1 MAKILIADDD
11 AQVLQ
16 VLASMLKT
24 AGHHVLSAQDG
35 KTAFET
41 FQREKPHAVIA
52 DVLIPG
58 IAGTGISAR
67 VKREAE
73 WCGVILISGVYT
85 DPSFPADAT
94 GKYKADA
101 FFTKPFTADQILGA
115 LKPLLEKAAA
125 NAPAVVEEEL
135 MLGDDPAPAS
145 PAGGDPGR
153 SPTPEPILG
162 SNEPKQTK
170 LQAVEEASRAAAAVR
185 AAMAAAG
192 MGRSVQPNPPSGAS
206 PAAAP
211 APVAVEPAPVP
222 TPSGPM
228 SSVPPEGSLEKL
240 SVVALLY
247 RCANEKLAG
256 KIVFRKDVAAKE
268 VWVKDGKI
276 AWAASNLETDRL
288 EYKMLQDGRLTA
300 DQYKDVAVLAKGMGG
315 VEAALVN
322 LKIVPPGEV
331 FESSRVTAVNLV
343 LEVFKWL
350 GGKFQFQ
357 AGAAIPASHPLDI
370 NIEDLIGRGLKE
382 AFDLERLQRAF
393 GTRMKSPVGK
403 DLVGIQNV
411 DKLKLQPAEFRLSRM
426 IDGRKTVDAIA
437 KEWAGGDAVKELR
450 GLQVLYLM
458 AEAGMIRL
466 EETAEVKKAGV
477 DLNELKK
484 FLVSLEGQTF
494 FEVLGVTQ
502 AASPADAKKAYFN
515 LAKKYHPDTIPVD
528 ASPEH
533 RKIIEAIFS
542 IIGRANQVLGDPKQ
556 RDTYVKDLAVGGTG
570 ASLEAEN
577 ILQAEI
583 EFQKGEFFLLKK
595 KDIPQ
600 AEKHL
605 ATALKL
611 NPREAEHHVMWGW
624 LVYSKSKGA
633 SAQEA
638 VKHIEAGIK
647 IRDNIP
653 NAYLFLG
660 HILKAKG
667 EIDKAEKFYRK
678 CVSLDEKNTEA
689 MSELRVIAMRKGKK

>member
-24 AGHHVLSAQDG
+24 AGHQVLSAQDG

-101 FFTKPFTADQILGA
+101 FFTKPFTADQILGS
-115 LKPLLEKAAA
+115 LKPLLAKAAA

-135 MLGDDPAPAS
+135 MLGDDPMPSGAAPGPKPDA
-145 PAGGDPGR
+145 
-153 SPTPEPILG
+153 EPILG
-162 SNEPKQTK
+162 ANEPKQTK
-170 LQAVEEASRAAAAVR
+170 MEAVEEASRAAAAVR

-192 MGRSVQPNPPSGAS
+192 MGRTVQPNPPSGAS
-206 PAAAP
+206 PSASPVAAA
-211 APVAVEPAPVP
+211 VAEPAPAAASAA
-222 TPSGPM
+222 SGPM

-240 SVVALLY
+240 SVIALLY

-276 AWAASNLETDRL
+276 AWATSNLETDRL

-322 LKIVPPGEV
+322 LKLVPPGEV

-370 NIEDLIGRGLKE
+370 SIEDLIGRGLKE

-450 GLQVLYLM
+450 GLQLLYLM

-484 FLVSLEGQTF
+484 FLVSLEGLTF
-494 FEVLGVTQ
+494 FEVLGVTKE
-502 AASPADAKKAYFN
+502 ASPADAKKAYFN

-556 RDTYVKDLAVGGTG
+556 RDTYIKDLAVGGTG

-605 ATALKL
+605 SIALKL

-624 LVYSKSKGA
+624 LVYSKSKGV

-653 NAYLFLG
+653 TAYLFLG

-667 EIDKAEKFYRK
+667 DVDKAEKFYRK